1 MLDPVIEFF
10 ARIFNAIG
18 RGIGWVIAM
27 LLWPFMAV
35 GRWYSHRGWM
45 IRLPIL
51 ILLLLLVVGYGH
63 FIWST
68 ERWTNY
74 DPDYPDRY
82 AFVSG
87 GANPGEPVGEGEGGK
102 CQPSAIVHVTSDL
115 IDYNVNQNTW
125 VPSMPLS
132 KAGLFGLDWK
142 YTPFLD
148 NKAAF
153 QLGINQ
159 VIRRTTVELVDRL
172 GRVRGTSQINQNLQ
186 DARQAMAYDEDAWWL
201 TFTPP
206 FVQPSTPERQREA
219 LKALNAF
226 NAELEN
232 CTGEFDARA
241 DNLLQFLDRITG
253 DIGSTSDIL
262 RQQMEASNMGWLDAR
277 ADDRFWFTYGQ
288 LYAYYGILRA
298 TESDFSDVYKD
309 RRIDLVWSRTE
320 EQLRAALNMTPFIIS
335 NGNESSWIM
344 PSHLATMGFYVLRVR
359 SNLVEMRDILD
370 R

>member
-10 ARIFNAIG
+10 ERIFHAIG
-18 RGIGWVIAM
+18 RGFGVVIAAI
-27 LLWPFMAV
+27 LWPFVTVA
-35 GRWYSHRGWM
+35 GWYSRRGWLVR
-45 IRLPIL
+45 IPVLVVL
-51 ILLLLLVVGYGH
+51 VLLVAGYGH
-63 FIWST
+63 FIWVA

-74 DPDYPDRY
+74 NPDYPDRY
-82 AFVSG
+82 EFASRTVSPG
-87 GANPGEPVGEGEGGK
+87 QPLDPANPAQ
-102 CQPSAIVHVTSDL
+102 CAPSAIVQVTGDL
-115 IDYNVNQNTW
+115 IDFNINQNTW

-132 KAGLFGLDWK
+132 KAGLFGLEWK

-186 DARQAMAYDEDAWWL
+186 NARQAMAYDEDAWWL
-201 TFTPP
+201 TFSPP

-219 LKALNAF
+219 LRALTAF
-226 NAELEN
+226 NGELEK

-262 RQQMEASNMGWLDAR
+262 RQQMEASNAGWLDAR

-288 LYAYYGILRA
+288 LYAYYGLLRA
-298 TESDFSDVYKD
+298 TQSDFADVYND
-309 RRIDLVWSRTE
+309 RRIDIVWNRTA
-320 EQLRAALNMTPFIIS
+320 EQLRSALDMTPFIIS

-359 SNLVEMRDILD
+359 SNLVEMRDILE